1 LDFIGNQTA
10 CLADVGNPEAAVQMV
25 LLNVLYRGR
34 NQVEPVYIPAESF
47 PERNPVA
54 LSNSDFKE
62 PITRLCMDM
71 MTLNEGP

>member
-1 LDFIGNQTA
+1 
-10 CLADVGNPEAAVQMV
+10 MV